1 MVKYYNLG
9 DVMSDKIM
17 YFANFNITFGQD
29 FEPMLKH
36 FEDIIYPAFLS
47 GLTRGEKSQ
56 KDNTSEADNGPVFSM
71 KNVELKK
78 EPNGEIVLVGN
89 YVKDTM
95 YKVRTNLK
103 AGELVQSPL
112 DVPTAPYSRFI
123 IFLRNHRMI
132 LIKNESNSPD
142 IRSFQA
148 TVRNILTKYRKRKN
162 DKIEKSK
169 ENKPKLPYA
178 SVNIVDMKLKED
190 ISQVIDKL
198 IEINKVN
205 LRFFPLNGDNDP
217 RPLANAVRQEMLGMG
232 CDTANSSFNSPK
244 NKNGVKNFLEET
256 TSTGLA
262 ISTIKAID
270 NEGLPVTIKEDNF
283 TSSKRLEFG
292 KDIDGNDDNYL
303 INFAKRNEAMTV
315 TSEEN
320 DELYNYYFS
329 VLDNYI
335 KK

>member
-1 MVKYYNLG
+1 
-9 DVMSDKIM
+9 MSNKIM
-17 YFANFNITFGQD
+17 YFANFNITFGTD

-47 GLTRGEKSQ
+47 GLTRGKKSENTNE
-56 KDNTSEADNGPVFSM
+56 DNKGPVFSM
-71 KNVELKK
+71 NNVELKK
-78 EPNGEIVLVGN
+78 ESNGDIVLVGN

-95 YKVRTNLK
+95 YKRRTNLK
-103 AGELVQSPL
+103 EGELVQSPL

-132 LIKNESNSPD
+132 LIKNETDSPD

-148 TVRNILTKYRKRKN
+148 TVRNILSKYRKNENRKIG
-162 DKIEKSK
+162 K
-169 ENKPKLPYA
+169 NKVNTNKLPYA

-190 ISQVIDKL
+190 INKVIDKL
-198 IEINKVN
+198 MEINKVS

-217 RPLANAVRQEMLGMG
+217 RPLANAVRQEMLGMV
-232 CDTANSSFNSPK
+232 CNTANTSFNSPK
-244 NKNGVKNFLEET
+244 NKNGVKNFLKET

-283 TSSKRLEFG
+283 TSSKKLEFN
-292 KDIDGNDDNYL
+292 KDIDSNDDNYL
-303 INFAKRNEAMTV
+303 INFAKKNEEMKV

-320 DELYNYYFS
+320 NELYNNYFS
-329 VLDNYI
+329 VLDKLI